1 MGILFTNASSVGGAH
16 FQVWLLFLLF
26 CMRIIPNSLLLLVL
40 IILKLVFCSWFFIH
54 KCSWNVPK
62 RRKHGRLIVAR
73 FITKV
78 WSIISIELQTSSVS
92 QVQEIMKKIS
102 NVKAQ
107 IASKQRG
114 MNLLKRSCSMNTVVL
129 LYMINVKKTAALAVE
144 DHLKDLAKKNRRI
157 T

>member
-1 MGILFTNASSVGGAH
+1 
-16 FQVWLLFLLF
+16 
-26 CMRIIPNSLLLLVL
+26 
-40 IILKLVFCSWFFIH
+40 
-54 KCSWNVPK
+54 
-62 RRKHGRLIVAR
+62 
-73 FITKV
+73 
-78 WSIISIELQTSSVS
+78 
-92 QVQEIMKKIS
+92 MKKIS